1 MNLQEF
7 EFQYRNNMDATL
19 NELQTAVLLLAQI
32 QNTISQLGSSVQ
44 SLSQIVEEYVNTQNL
59 E

>member
-7 EFQYRNNMDATL
+7 VSQYRNNMDETL
-19 NELQTAVLLLAQI
+19 NELQTAILLLAQI
-32 QNTISQLGSSVQ
+32 QNTISRLGSSVQ
-44 SLSQIVEEYVNTQNL
+44 SLSQAVEEYINTQNL